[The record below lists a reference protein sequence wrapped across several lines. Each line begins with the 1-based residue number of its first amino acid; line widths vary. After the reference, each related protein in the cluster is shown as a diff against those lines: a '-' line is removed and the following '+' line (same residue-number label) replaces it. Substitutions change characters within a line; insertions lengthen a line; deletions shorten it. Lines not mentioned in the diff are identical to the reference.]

1 MTTAARDAPAVAI
14 ARHSAR
20 AATADIDRYSVRGRP
35 VVEGIAGY
43 QGQYR
48 LGGSNDAGLLPDTLH
63 AATAGVRLT
72 IPLYAG
78 GGIASKRREA
88 AATAGQKEQEL
99 AAAQRDARLQAQRAW
114 YAVST
119 GAARTDALR
128 TALRSAELQERAART
143 GLSVGVRTQTDL
155 LNAQAQLFATRREL
169 SAQIYD
175 YLLAQLQLAAAT
187 ATLDGGDLERL
198 DTMIAR

>member
-1 MTTAARDAPAVAI
+1 M
-14 ARHSAR
+14 
-20 AATADIDRYSVRGRP
+20 
-35 VVEGIAGY
+35 
-43 QGQYR
+43 
-48 LGGSNDAGLLPDTLH
+48 
-63 AATAGVRLT
+63 
-72 IPLYAG
+72 
-78 GGIASKRREA
+78 
-88 AATAGQKEQEL
+88 
-99 AAAQRDARLQAQRAW
+99 
-114 YAVST
+114 
-119 GAARTDALR
+119 
-128 TALRSAELQERAART
+128 RSAELQERAART

>member
-1 MTTAARDAPAVAI
+1 M
-14 ARHSAR
+14 
-20 AATADIDRYSVRGRP
+20 
-35 VVEGIAGY
+35 VEGVAGY

-99 AAAQRDARLQAQRAW
+99 AAARRDARLQAQRAW